1 MSMMAKL
8 TFLFSPFFLQKKACK
23 RRVMYTYM
31 YNVASLKYYCWWGI
45 RDPGKSK
52 HCGVVFYYV
61 GSNVNVGWRTP
72 TPRPQYFECIPAQV
86 EGTCLN
92 SAAHKLPSL
101 CTFLQGVP
109 KPSKVPLLEVLR
121 DMFLRHPVPFP
132 VLDLDPDSCT
142 IALLLPGECVHMC
155 TPVCAPELRLN
166 SERGRCIVNISWL
179 GLGISMAGYFEQ
191 WLFIGIGN
199 LKYYQRLPMIA
210 PCHQNFTVLLFNK
223 SFTCPM
229 KMYYVDCRQSS
240 KWTKFI
246 TPGQYVRFLTILATT
261 AKKVGEI

>member
-1 MSMMAKL
+1 
-8 TFLFSPFFLQKKACK
+8 
-23 RRVMYTYM
+23 MYTYM

-45 RDPGKSK
+45 RDLGKSK

-166 SERGRCIVNISWL
+166 SERGRCMVNISWL
-179 GLGISMAGYFEQ
+179 SLGISMAGYFDQ
-191 WLFIGIGN
+191 WLFIGIVN
-199 LKYYQRLPMIA
+199 LTYYQRLLHA
-210 PCHQNFTVLLFNK
+210 TKTLLYCYLTNHSQVPWK
-223 SFTCPM
+223 CIMLIVGRASNGQHLSP
-229 KMYYVDCRQSS
+229 
-240 KWTKFI
+240 
-246 TPGQYVRFLTILATT
+246 PGQYGRSLTTLATT
-261 AKKVGEI
+261 AKKVGERWKERWSLENWSIPLSLYCTGIWIHK